1 MSMIEYEAKV
11 LDIDPGRPARLILD
25 KGGED
30 LRKALQRCYVY
41 DIEPGDASRWVR
53 LRDTG
58 SQVTPRSRRSTPRPS
73 GHPQGL
79 PLVGDF
85 ETSYALLGKL
95 GYASKAYQENRGHNF
110 SLDGVQL
117 EIEAGNRAEVVRVA
131 ALLGLWGSKPDGSAH
146 DQDLRS
152 LQHRPVRHRRSA
164 LRRGVSACCGAPDF
178 YAKGCTAAWTC

>member
-1 MSMIEYEAKV
+1 MSMTSNPV
-11 LDIDPGRPARLILD
+11 MLPDG
-25 KGGED
+25 
-30 LRKALQRCYVY
+30 YVY
-41 DIEPGDASRWVR
+41 ATPTARSRHGQGDR
-53 LRDTG
+53 LRG
-58 SQVTPRSRRSTPRPS
+58 HR

-131 ALLGLWGSKPDGSAH
+131 ALLGLWGSKPDGSEH